1 MADEKKP
8 VPPVETP
15 AEKPETEEDKLNARI
30 QDFIKDY
37 GDLVQKYKVDF
48 ATYPMFVPD
57 GNGAFKIL
65 TQTTPVDIGNQP
77 IRSEF
82 MRTN

>member
-1 MADEKKP
+1 MADEKEP
-8 VPPVETP
+8 VT
-15 AEKPETEEDKLNARI
+15 ETEKTEEEKLNARI

-57 GNGAFKIL
+57 GSGSFKII

-82 MRTN
+82 MKTN